1 MSIIPLLRDAPMKIP
16 TAATA
21 RTTLKGAAFAPIA
34 EFRKFTASLL
44 TPATRSKQARI
55 SKNTRM
61 QIKMISITG
70 TNMF

>member
-1 MSIIPLLRDAPMKIP
+1 MLRDAPMKIP

-21 RTTLKGAAFAPIA
+21 RTTLKGATLAPIA

-44 TPATRSKQARI
+44 TPATKSKQARI
-55 SKNTRM
+55 SRNARM
-61 QIKMISITG
+61 QIKMISIAG